1 MDVID
6 KETEKESDYKLFKSP
21 GKPAYILY
29 RKRRIVKKNMKKA
42 QKNKILGQ
50 ACRPSRHR
58 AQIYL

>member
-58 AQIYL
+58 AQIY